1 VSVQVLAQSAEQV
14 TEVCGR
20 GEDAEPDLL
29 CELLL
34 EWTGNEVLA
43 RAAGVIEVVLRV
55 LVLLVLAYVLARLLR
70 GAVSRFGRTMER
82 RIEARLDRGERL
94 GTLDVERY
102 RIRRFQRLHA
112 AVGVLRGVAGAV
124 VWTIAL
130 FAILDAVG
138 VPLQP
143 ILAGA
148 GLAGIVLGFGAQQ
161 LVRDV
166 LAGIAM
172 LVEDQYGVGDW
183 IEVDGRIGQVER
195 VGIRATSFRDLD
207 GIMNHVLNG
216 YLQRVGNLSQEWSRS
231 LLDVPLALDSDVPT
245 AKAIIH
251 KVATE
256 LSQDPVWAG
265 DVIGPPEIWGVQDFG
280 PDGLTIRLVMP
291 TKPMANWDINRQLRE
306 RLHHAFALA
315 GIRMQGRLVEL
326 GGMQRGYPVITRDEG
341 PREAPRRARR
351 GLVPTDVGPL
361 DRPPGAD
368 RYDEAADH
376 DTAPQDVVAHATG
389 EDEGYQQLPDRT
401 AELRLQ
407 RGPQPRPD

>member
-1 VSVQVLAQSAEQV
+1 VLAQ
-14 TEVCGR
+14 TETEVRDVCGR
-20 GEDAEPDLL
+20 GEDADPDLL

-34 EWTGNEVLA
+34 DATGNELLA
-43 RAAGVIEVVLRV
+43 RAAGTIEVVLRV
-55 LVLLVLAYVLARLLR
+55 VVLLVLAYVFTRLVR

-82 RIEARLDRGERL
+82 RIEARLDRGERQ

-102 RIRRFQRLHA
+102 RLRRFQRLHA
-112 AVGVLRGVAGAV
+112 SVGVLRGVAGAI
-124 VWTIAL
+124 VWTIAV
-130 FAILDAVG
+130 FAILDAIG

-148 GLAGIVLGFGAQQ
+148 GLAGVVLGFGAQQ

-172 LVEDQYGVGDW
+172 LIEDQYGVGDW

-251 KVATE
+251 KVATD
-256 LSQDPVWAG
+256 LADDPIWGG
-265 DVIGPPEIWGVQDFG
+265 DIIGPPEIWGVQDFG
-280 PDGLTIRLVMP
+280 PEGLSIRLVIP

-315 GIRMQGRLVEL
+315 NIRMQGRLVEV
-326 GGMQRGYPVITRDEG
+326 GGMQRGYPLETRVETPRET
-341 PREAPRRARR
+341 PREAPRSHRR
-351 GLVPTDVGPL
+351 GIVPPDVGPL
-361 DRPPGAD
+361 DRPPTSTPAPAPTTERQEVVEQATG
-368 RYDEAADH
+368 DH
-376 DTAPQDVVAHATG
+376 DAY
-389 EDEGYQQLPDRT
+389 EELPDLT
-401 AELRLQ
+401 AELRVE
-407 RGPQPRPD
+407 RGSQPRPD

>member
-1 VSVQVLAQSAEQV
+1 VLAQAEA
-14 TEVCGR
+14 EVRDICGR
-20 GEDAEPDLL
+20 GEEQDPDLL

-34 EWTGNEVLA
+34 EWTGNEFLA
-43 RAAGVIEVVLRV
+43 RAAGTIEVVLRV
-55 LVLLVLAYVLARLLR
+55 AVLLLLAYLFTRVLR

-82 RIEARLDRGERL
+82 RIEARLDRGERQ

-102 RIRRFQRLHA
+102 RLRRFQRLHA
-112 AVGVLRGVAGAV
+112 SVGVLRGVAGAI
-124 VWTIAL
+124 VWTIAV

-148 GLAGIVLGFGAQQ
+148 GLAGVVLGFGAQQ

-172 LVEDQYGVGDW
+172 LIEDQYGVGDW
-183 IEVDGRIGQVER
+183 IEVDGRIGKVER

-231 LLDVPLALDSDVPT
+231 LLDIPIALDSDVPT

-251 KVATE
+251 KVATD
-256 LSQDPVWAG
+256 LAQDPVWG
-265 DVIGPPEIWGVQDFG
+265 SDIIGPPEIWGVQDFG
-280 PDGLTIRLVMP
+280 PEGLSIRLVMP

-315 GIRMQGRLVEL
+315 NIRMQGRLVEV
-326 GGMQRGYPVITRDEG
+326 GGMEHGYPLVTRSE
-341 PREAPRRARR
+341 RQEADPTRARRR

-361 DRPPGAD
+361 DRPPTPAPKE
-368 RYDEAADH
+368 RQEVVEAATTEDEAY
-376 DTAPQDVVAHATG
+376 
-389 EDEGYQQLPDRT
+389 EDLPDRT
-401 AELRLQ
+401 AELRIE
-407 RGPQPRPD
+407 RGSQPRPD

>member
-1 VSVQVLAQSAEQV
+1 VDVVLAQGAEERCV
-14 TEVCGR
+14 R
-20 GEDAEPDLL
+20 GENGDPDLL
-29 CELLL
+29 CELLYD
-34 EWTGNEVLA
+34 WTGNDLLA
-43 RAAGVIEVVLRV
+43 RAAGTVEVILRV
-55 LVLLVLAYVLARLLR
+55 LVLLLLAYVLTRLVR
-70 GAVSRFGRTMER
+70 GAIGRFGRSMER
-82 RIEARLDRGERL
+82 RIEARLDRGEQQ

-102 RIRRFQRLHA
+102 RVRRFQRLNA
-112 AVGVLRGVAGAV
+112 SVGVLKGIAGAV
-124 VWTIAL
+124 VWTVAL
-130 FAILDAVG
+130 FAILDAIG

-148 GLAGIVLGFGAQQ
+148 GLAGIILGFGAQQ

-172 LVEDQYGVGDW
+172 LIEDQYGVGDW

-231 LLDVPLALDSDVPT
+231 LLDIPLALDSDVPT

-256 LSQDPVWAG
+256 LSQDPVWGG
-265 DVIGPPEIWGVQDFG
+265 DIIGPPEVWGVQDFG
-280 PDGLTIRLVMP
+280 PEGLSIRLVMP

-306 RLHHAFALA
+306 RLHHAFGLA
-315 GIRMQGRLVEL
+315 GIRMQGRLVEV
-326 GGMQRGYPVITRDEG
+326 GGMQRGYPLATRVERERSPEVS
-341 PREAPRRARR
+341 PRRR
-351 GLVPTDVGPL
+351 GLVPADVGPL
-361 DRPPGAD
+361 DRP
-368 RYDEAADH
+368 AAP
-376 DTAPQDVVAHATG
+376 TVTNRQDVVANATG
-389 EDEGYQQLPDRT
+389 EDDSYDDLPDRT
-401 AELRLQ
+401 TELRLE

>member
-1 VSVQVLAQSAEQV
+1 VLAQSESEV
-14 TEVCGR
+14 RDVCGR
-20 GEDAEPDLL
+20 GEDADPDLL

-34 EWTGNEVLA
+34 DATGNELLA
-43 RAAGVIEVVLRV
+43 RAAGTIEVILRV
-55 LVLLVLAYVLARLLR
+55 VVLLALAYLFTRLVR

-82 RIEARLDRGERL
+82 RIEARLDRGERQ

-102 RIRRFQRLHA
+102 RLRRFQRLHA
-112 AVGVLRGVAGAV
+112 SVGVLRGVAGAI
-124 VWTIAL
+124 VWTIAV

-148 GLAGIVLGFGAQQ
+148 GLAGVVLGFGAQQ

-172 LVEDQYGVGDW
+172 LIEDQYGVGDW
-183 IEVDGRIGQVER
+183 IEVEGRIGQVER

-231 LLDVPLALDSDVPT
+231 LLDIPLALDSDVPT

-251 KVATE
+251 KVATD
-256 LSQDPVWAG
+256 LADDPVWGG
-265 DVIGPPEIWGVQDFG
+265 DIIGPPEIWGVQDFG
-280 PDGLTIRLVMP
+280 PEGLSIRLVTP

-315 GIRMQGRLVEL
+315 NIRMQGRLVEV
-326 GGMQRGYPVITRDEG
+326 GGMQRGYPLETRVETPQAEP
-341 PREAPRRARR
+341 PRSRRR
-351 GLVPTDVGPL
+351 GIVPTDVGPL
-361 DRPPGAD
+361 DRPPTPASPTE
-368 RYDEAADH
+368 RQE
-376 DTAPQDVVAHATG
+376 VVEQATG
-389 EDEGYQQLPDRT
+389 EHDAYDELPDLT
-401 AELRLQ
+401 AELRVE

>member
-1 VSVQVLAQSAEQV
+1 VLAQSEAEV
-14 TEVCGR
+14 RDVCGR
-20 GEDAEPDLL
+20 GEESDPDLL

-34 EWTGNEVLA
+34 DATGNELLA
-43 RAAGVIEVVLRV
+43 RAAGTIEVILRV
-55 LVLLVLAYVLARLLR
+55 VVLLALAYLFTRLVR
-70 GAVSRFGRTMER
+70 GAVTRFGRTMER
-82 RIEARLDRGERL
+82 RIEARLDRGERQ

-102 RIRRFQRLHA
+102 RLRRFQRLHA
-112 AVGVLRGVAGAV
+112 SVGVLRGVAGAI
-124 VWTIAL
+124 VWSIAV

-148 GLAGIVLGFGAQQ
+148 GLAGVVLGFGAQQ

-172 LVEDQYGVGDW
+172 LIEDQYGVGDW

-231 LLDVPLALDSDVPT
+231 LLDIPLALDSDVPT

-251 KVATE
+251 KVATD
-256 LSQDPVWAG
+256 LADDPVWG
-265 DVIGPPEIWGVQDFG
+265 SDIIGPPEIWGVQDFG
-280 PDGLTIRLVMP
+280 PEGLSIRLVTP

-315 GIRMQGRLVEL
+315 NIRMQGRLVEV
-326 GGMQRGYPVITRDEG
+326 GGMQRGYPLETRVET
-341 PREAPRRARR
+341 PRAEPPRSHRR
-351 GLVPTDVGPL
+351 GIVPPGVGPL
-361 DRPPGAD
+361 DRPPAP
-368 RYDEAADH
+368 AS
-376 DTAPQDVVAHATG
+376 TAERQEVVEHATG
-389 EDEGYQQLPDRT
+389 EHDAYDELPDLT
-401 AELRLQ
+401 AELRVE

>member
-1 VSVQVLAQSAEQV
+1 VLAQ
-14 TEVCGR
+14 TETEVRDVCGR
-20 GEDAEPDLL
+20 GEDADPDLL

-34 EWTGNEVLA
+34 DATGNELLA
-43 RAAGVIEVVLRV
+43 RAAGTIEVILRV
-55 LVLLVLAYVLARLLR
+55 VVLLLLAYVFTRLVR

-82 RIEARLDRGERL
+82 RIEARLDRGERQ

-102 RIRRFQRLHA
+102 RLRRFQRLHA
-112 AVGVLRGVAGAV
+112 SVGVLRGVAGAI
-124 VWTIAL
+124 VWTIAV

-148 GLAGIVLGFGAQQ
+148 GLAGVVLGFGAQQ

-172 LVEDQYGVGDW
+172 LIEDQYGVGDW

-251 KVATE
+251 KVATD
-256 LSQDPVWAG
+256 LADDPIWGG
-265 DVIGPPEIWGVQDFG
+265 DIIGPPEIWGVQDFG
-280 PDGLTIRLVMP
+280 PEGLSIRLVIP

-315 GIRMQGRLVEL
+315 NIRMQGRLVEV
-326 GGMQRGYPVITRDEG
+326 GGMQRGYPLETRLET
-341 PREAPRRARR
+341 PRPEAPRSHRR
-351 GLVPTDVGPL
+351 GIVPTDVGPL
-361 DRPPGAD
+361 DRPPVATPTE
-368 RYDEAADH
+368 RQE
-376 DTAPQDVVAHATG
+376 VVDQATG
-389 EDEGYQQLPDRT
+389 EHDAYEELPDRT
-401 AELRLQ
+401 AELRVE
-407 RGPQPRPD
+407 RGSQPRPD

>member
-1 VSVQVLAQSAEQV
+1 VLAQTAQDI
-14 TEVCGR
+14 TDVCGR

-34 EWTGNEVLA
+34 DATGNELLA
-43 RAAGVIEVVLRV
+43 RAAGTIEVILRV
-55 LVLLVLAYVLARLLR
+55 LVILVLAYVFTRLAR
-70 GAVSRFGRTMER
+70 GAVTRFGRTMER
-82 RIEARLDRGERL
+82 RIEARLDRGERQ

-102 RIRRFQRLHA
+102 RVRRFQRLHA
-112 AVGVLRGVAGAV
+112 AVGVVRGVVGAV
-124 VWTIAL
+124 IWSIAV
-130 FAILDAVG
+130 FAVLDAIG

-148 GLAGIVLGFGAQQ
+148 GLAGVVLGFGAQQ

-172 LVEDQYGVGDW
+172 LIEDQYGVGDW
-183 IEVDGRIGQVER
+183 IEVEGRIGQVER

-231 LLDVPLALDSDVPT
+231 LLDVPLALDSDVPA

-251 KVATE
+251 KVAAE
-256 LSQDPVWAG
+256 LARDPVWG
-265 DVIGPPEIWGVQDFG
+265 SDIIGEPEIWGVQDFG
-280 PDGLTIRLVMP
+280 PEGLSIRLVIA

-306 RLHHAFALA
+306 RLHHAFGLA
-315 GIRMQGRLVEL
+315 GIRMQGRLVEV
-326 GGMQRGYPVITRDEG
+326 GGMQRGYPIATRDQ
-341 PREAPRRARR
+341 PDPARPVSPRRR
-351 GLVPTDVGPL
+351 GIVPADVGPL
-361 DRPPGAD
+361 DRPPD
-368 RYDEAADH
+368 PPMDPLE
-376 DTAPQDVVAHATG
+376 VVEHATG
-389 EDEGYQQLPDRT
+389 EHAGYEDLPDRT
-401 AELRLQ
+401 TELRVE

>member
-1 VSVQVLAQSAEQV
+1 VVLAQTAAEV
-14 TEVCGR
+14 AEVCGR

-34 EWTGNEVLA
+34 DWTGNDLLA
-43 RAAGVIEVVLRV
+43 RAAGTIEVVLRV
-55 LVLLVLAYVLARLLR
+55 LVLLVLAYVFTRLIR
-70 GAVSRFGRTMER
+70 GAISRFGRSMER
-82 RIEARLDRGERL
+82 RIEARLDRGERQ

-102 RIRRFQRLHA
+102 RVRRFQRLHA
-112 AVGVLRGVAGAV
+112 SVGVLRGVAGAV
-124 VWTIAL
+124 VWTIAV
-130 FAILDAVG
+130 FAILDAIG

-148 GLAGIVLGFGAQQ
+148 GLAGVVLGFGAQQ

-172 LVEDQYGVGDW
+172 LIEDQYGVGDW

-251 KVATE
+251 KVAADLAE
-256 LSQDPVWAG
+256 DPVWG
-265 DVIGPPEIWGVQDFG
+265 SDIIGPPEIWGVQDFG
-280 PDGLTIRLVMP
+280 PDGLSIRLVMP

-306 RLHHAFALA
+306 RLHHAFSLA
-315 GIRMQGRLVEL
+315 NIRMQGKLVEV
-326 GGMQRGYPVITRDEG
+326 GGMQRGYPLVTRGDG
-341 PREAPRRARR
+341 AAHTPSRAARR

-361 DRPPGAD
+361 DRPPAPASSPTD
-368 RYDEAADH
+368 RQELVETATSEDDGYDD
-376 DTAPQDVVAHATG
+376 
-389 EDEGYQQLPDRT
+389 LPDRT
-401 AELRLQ
+401 AELRLE
-407 RGPQPRPD
+407 RGSQPRPD

>member
-1 VSVQVLAQSAEQV
+1 VLAQSEAEV
-14 TEVCGR
+14 RDVCGR
-20 GEDAEPDLL
+20 GEDADPDLL

-34 EWTGNEVLA
+34 DATGNELLA
-43 RAAGVIEVVLRV
+43 RAAGTIEVILRV
-55 LVLLVLAYVLARLLR
+55 VVLLALAYLFTRLVR
-70 GAVSRFGRTMER
+70 GAVTRFGRTMER
-82 RIEARLDRGERL
+82 RIEARLDRGERQ

-102 RIRRFQRLHA
+102 RLRRFQRLHA
-112 AVGVLRGVAGAV
+112 SVGVLRGVAGAI
-124 VWTIAL
+124 VWTIAV

-148 GLAGIVLGFGAQQ
+148 GLAGVVLGFGAQQ

-172 LVEDQYGVGDW
+172 LIEDQYGVGDW

-231 LLDVPLALDSDVPT
+231 LLDIPLALDSDVPT

-251 KVATE
+251 KVATD
-256 LSQDPVWAG
+256 LADDPVWGG
-265 DVIGPPEIWGVQDFG
+265 DIIGPPEIWGVQDFG
-280 PDGLTIRLVMP
+280 PEGLSIRLVTP

-315 GIRMQGRLVEL
+315 NIRMQGRLVEV
-326 GGMQRGYPVITRDEG
+326 GGMQRGYPLETRVET
-341 PREAPRRARR
+341 PRTEPPRSHRR
-351 GLVPTDVGPL
+351 GIVPPDVGPL
-361 DRPPGAD
+361 DRPPAPASTAD
-368 RYDEAADH
+368 RQE
-376 DTAPQDVVAHATG
+376 VVEHATG
-389 EDEGYQQLPDRT
+389 EYDAYEELPDLT
-401 AELRLQ
+401 AELRVE

>member
-1 VSVQVLAQSAEQV
+1 VIVVVLAQSAE
-14 TEVCGR
+14 EIARVCGR
-20 GEDAEPDLL
+20 GEDADPDLL

-34 EWTGNEVLA
+34 DWTGNELVA
-43 RAAGVIEVVLRV
+43 RAAGTIEVFLRV
-55 LVLLVLAYVLARLLR
+55 LVLLVLAYVLTRIVRA
-70 GAVSRFGRTMER
+70 AISRFGRSMER
-82 RIEARLDRGERL
+82 RIEARLARGERR

-102 RIRRFQRLHA
+102 RVRRFQRLNA
-112 AVGVLRGVAGAV
+112 SIGVLKGVAGAV

-172 LVEDQYGVGDW
+172 LIEDQYGVGDW
-183 IEVDGRIGQVER
+183 IEVEGRIGKVER

-231 LLDVPLALDSDVPT
+231 LLDIPLALDSDVPT

-256 LSQDPVWAG
+256 LSEDPVWG
-265 DVIGPPEIWGVQDFG
+265 SDIIGPPEVWGVQDFG
-280 PDGLTIRLVMP
+280 PEGLSIRLVMP

-315 GIRMQGRLVEL
+315 NIRMQGRLVEV
-326 GGMQRGYPVITRDEG
+326 GGMQRGYPIATRAEREPTG
-341 PREAPRRARR
+341 QVSPRRR
-351 GLVPTDVGPL
+351 GLVPMDAGPL
-361 DRPPGAD
+361 DRPP
-368 RYDEAADH
+368 AAP
-376 DTAPQDVVAHATG
+376 TEPTERQEVIAAATG
-389 EDEGYQQLPDRT
+389 EHDSYEDLPDST
-401 AELRLQ
+401 TELRVQ

>member
-1 VSVQVLAQSAEQV
+1 VVLAQSV
-14 TEVCGR
+14 TDVCPGR
-20 GEDAEPDLL
+20 GEDAAPDLL

-34 EWTGNEVLA
+34 DWTGNEFVA
-43 RAAGVIEVVLRV
+43 RAAGTIEVLLRV
-55 LVLLVLAYVLARLLR
+55 LVLLVLAYVLTRVIRA
-70 GAVSRFGRTMER
+70 AISRFGRSMER
-82 RIEARLDRGERL
+82 RIEARLVRGERR

-102 RIRRFQRLHA
+102 RLRRFQRLNA
-112 AVGVLRGVAGAV
+112 SVGVVRGVAGAV

-172 LVEDQYGVGDW
+172 LIEDQYGVGDW

-231 LLDVPLALDSDVPT
+231 LLDIPLALDSDVPT

-256 LSQDPVWAG
+256 LREDPVWGG
-265 DVIGPPEIWGVQDFG
+265 DIIGPPEVWGVQDFG
-280 PDGLTIRLVMP
+280 PEGLTIRLVMP

-315 GIRMQGRLVEL
+315 NIRMQGRLVEL
-326 GGMQRGYPVITRDEG
+326 GGMHQGYPVTTRSEREPAG
-341 PREAPRRARR
+341 PVSARRR
-351 GLVPTDVGPL
+351 GLVPADVGPL
-361 DRPPGAD
+361 DRPP
-368 RYDEAADH
+368 AAR
-376 DTAPQDVVAHATG
+376 AEPAERQEVVAAATG
-389 EDEGYQQLPDRT
+389 EHESYEDLPDST
-401 AELRLQ
+401 TELRLE
-407 RGPQPRPD
+407 RGSQPRPD

>member
-1 VSVQVLAQSAEQV
+1 VIVAQSAERIEQ
-14 TEVCGR
+14 VCGR
-20 GEDAEPDLL
+20 GPDDEPDLL

-34 EWTGNEVLA
+34 EGTGNEFVA
-43 RAAGVIEVVLRV
+43 RAAGTIEVLLRV
-55 LVLLVLAYVLARLLR
+55 LVLLVLAYLLTRLVR
-70 GAVSRFGRTMER
+70 GAISRFGRSMER
-82 RIEARLDRGERL
+82 RIEQRIDRDERK
-94 GTLDVERY
+94 GTLDRERY
-102 RIRRFQRLHA
+102 RLRRFQRLHA

-124 VWTIAL
+124 IWTIAL
-130 FAILDAVG
+130 FAVLDAIG

-172 LVEDQYGVGDW
+172 LIEDQYGVGDW

-231 LLDVPLALDSDVPT
+231 LLDIPLALDSDVPT
-245 AKAIIH
+245 AKAVIH

-256 LSQDPVWAG
+256 LAEDPVWG
-265 DVIGPPEIWGVQDFG
+265 SDIIGPPEVWGVQDFG
-280 PDGLTIRLVMP
+280 PDGLSIRLVMP

-315 GIRMQGRLVEL
+315 NIRMQGRLVEV
-326 GGMQRGYPVITRDEG
+326 GGMQRGYPVVTHSG
-341 PREAPRRARR
+341 AEAPGRLSPRRR
-351 GLVPTDVGPL
+351 GLVPVDVGPL
-361 DRPPGAD
+361 DRPPTTT
-368 RYDEAADH
+368 AAPSD
-376 DTAPQDVVAHATG
+376 PREVVDGATG
-389 EDEGYQQLPDRT
+389 EDHSYEQLPDVT
-401 AELRLQ
+401 AELRLE

>member
-1 VSVQVLAQSAEQV
+1 VLFAQDETV
-14 TEVCGR
+14 VEVCGR

-34 EWTGNEVLA
+34 DATGNEFLA
-43 RAAGVIEVVLRV
+43 RAAGTIEVILRV
-55 LVLLVLAYVLARLLR
+55 LVLLVLAYVFTRLVR
-70 GAVSRFGRTMER
+70 GAISRFGRSMER
-82 RIEARLDRGERL
+82 RIEARLDRGERQ

-102 RIRRFQRLHA
+102 RVRRFQRLHA
-112 AVGVLRGVAGAV
+112 SVGVLRGVAGAV
-124 VWTIAL
+124 IWTIAV
-130 FAILDAVG
+130 FAILDAIG

-148 GLAGIVLGFGAQQ
+148 GLAGVVLGFGAQQ

-172 LVEDQYGVGDW
+172 LIEDQYGVGDW

-251 KVATE
+251 KVATDLAE
-256 LSQDPVWAG
+256 DPVWG
-265 DVIGPPEIWGVQDFG
+265 SDIIGPPEIWGVQDFG
-280 PDGLTIRLVMP
+280 PDGLSIRLVMP

-315 GIRMQGRLVEL
+315 NIRMQGKLVEV
-326 GGMQRGYPVITRDEG
+326 GGMQRGYPLTTRGDGEA
-341 PREAPRRARR
+341 REPTRPGRR
-351 GLVPTDVGPL
+351 GLVPTDVGPF
-361 DRPPGAD
+361 DRPPAPTRASNRQEIVD
-368 RYDEAADH
+368 AASSEDEAY
-376 DTAPQDVVAHATG
+376 
-389 EDEGYQQLPDRT
+389 EELPDRT
-401 AELRLQ
+401 AELRLE
-407 RGPQPRPD
+407 RGSQPRPD